1 MLAAASSTKSAM
13 TSLLA
18 FIFTLL
24 AISANNLHLVSAEEA
39 VENKNNMIGV
49 FVNDHPKDEI
59 TLYWVDPEFS
69 EDDPKRLVSIALA
82 KRALDYAFTYI
93 TDLNLTSTMIKM

>member
-1 MLAAASSTKSAM
+1 MLAATSTKSAM

-18 FIFTLL
+18 FIFILL
-24 AISANNLHLVSAEEA
+24 AISVNNLHLVSAEEA

-49 FVNDHPKDEI
+49 FVNDHPKDEV
-59 TLYWVDPEFS
+59 TLYWVDPEFR
-69 EDDPKRLVSIALA
+69 EDDPNRLVSIALA

-93 TDLNLTSTMIKM
+93 AYLNLTSTMIKM